1 MAQNSL
7 VSVMWK
13 GSKLLSRQAQPEEC
27 ALARSART
35 GAGAG
40 AGAIPSMGGLLAP
53 EAAPGRH
60 SPWDRPRSFSLAT
73 SPAQPKRAVPV

>member
-1 MAQNSL
+1 MAQNSF

-27 ALARSART
+27 ALA
-35 GAGAG
+35 
-40 AGAIPSMGGLLAP
+40 
-53 EAAPGRH
+53 AAPAQEQELEP
-60 SPWDRPRSFSLAT
+60 SPPWEGCLLLKLLPVGTARGIDHAASVLP